1 MSAIPEDWLT
11 ILGIDPGLSETGW
24 GVIMVHDRKSLEKFV
39 ASGRVRT
46 NAHEDYALRLQR
58 IFREMLEVIDRYS
71 PSLVA
76 IEEVFVNR
84 NPSAT
89 LKLCHGRAAS
99 MIAAAH
105 RNLPVQEFH
114 NRTIKNTIVGK
125 GNADKHQMQ
134 TMIGYLLPDM
144 DTTNEHEIDALCIA
158 LCAHQHRNSIIAK
171 VAG

>member
-1 MSAIPEDWLT
+1 MTAIPEGWLT

-24 GVIMVHDRKSLEKFV
+24 GVIMVNDKKSLEKFV
-39 ASGRVRT
+39 ASGRIT
-46 NAHEDYALRLQR
+46 TSAGEDYAMRLQR
-58 IFREMLEVIDRYS
+58 IFREMLVVLDRYA

-84 NPSAT
+84 NPAAT
-89 LKLCHGRAAS
+89 LKLCHGRAAA

-105 RNLPVQEFH
+105 RDVPVQEFH

-134 TMIGYLLPDM
+134 TMIGYLLPNI

-158 LCAHQHRNSIIAK
+158 MCAHQHRRVGVI
-171 VAG
+171 G

>member
-1 MSAIPEDWLT
+1 MNTVVSEDWRTL
-11 ILGIDPGLSETGW
+11 LGIDPGLAETGW
-24 GVIMVHDRKSLEKFV
+24 GVIMVNDRKSQEKFV
-39 ASGRVRT
+39 ASGRIRT
-46 NAHEDYALRLQR
+46 DVSEDYAVRLQR
-58 IFREMLEVIDRYS
+58 IFGAMLEVIDHYT

-89 LKLCHGRAAS
+89 LKLCHGRAAA

-105 RNLPVQEFH
+105 RNIPVREFH

-125 GNADKHQMQ
+125 GNADKQQMQ
-134 TMIGYLLPDM
+134 VMIGYLLPGI
-144 DTTNEHEIDALCIA
+144 DTTNEHEIDALCAA
-158 LCAHQHRNSIIAK
+158 LCAYQHQSL